1 MHYAKPRPMDPR
13 SPDDAEEILG
23 ERLDQALAEDDI
35 NSSTSEHADDS
46 AEVSEPPV
54 LGFFR

>member
-13 SPDDAEEILG
+13 SPENAEEILA
-23 ERLDQALAEDDI
+23 ERLDQALGEDD
-35 NSSTSEHADDS
+35 SESEEDDP
-46 AEVSEPPV
+46 VV

>member
-13 SPDDAEEILG
+13 RPDDADEIFAERLAEALG
-23 ERLDQALAEDDI
+23 EEDTDG
-35 NSSTSEHADDS
+35 EEEDP
-46 AEVSEPPV
+46 VV

>member
-13 SPDDAEEILG
+13 SPENADEILAKAPG
-23 ERLDQALAEDDI
+23 EKENDEREGDP
-35 NSSTSEHADDS
+35 
-46 AEVSEPPV
+46 VV

>member
-13 SPDDAEEILG
+13 SPDDAEEILA
-23 ERLDQALAEDDI
+23 ERLAEALGEDTGKDEEEDPI
-35 NSSTSEHADDS
+35 
-46 AEVSEPPV
+46 V

>member
-13 SPDDAEEILG
+13 SPDDAEEILA
-23 ERLDQALAEDDI
+23 ERLDQALGEDTDKDEQEEDPI
-35 NSSTSEHADDS
+35 
-46 AEVSEPPV
+46 V

>member
-13 SPDDAEEILG
+13 SPDDAEDILT
-23 ERLDQALAEDDI
+23 ERLAEALGKGED
-35 NSSTSEHADDS
+35 SETK
-46 AEVSEPPV
+46 EPVV

>member
-13 SPDDAEEILG
+13 SPDNAEEILAEHLTKALG
-23 ERLDQALAEDDI
+23 ENDIDEQGDDP
-35 NSSTSEHADDS
+35 
-46 AEVSEPPV
+46 VV